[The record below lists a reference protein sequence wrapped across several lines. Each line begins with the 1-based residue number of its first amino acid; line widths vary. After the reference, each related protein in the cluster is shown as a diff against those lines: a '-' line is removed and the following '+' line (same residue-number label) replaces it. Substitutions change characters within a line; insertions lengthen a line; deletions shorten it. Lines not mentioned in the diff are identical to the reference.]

1 MQVNRPQWPPRPIGK
16 NAYVIKKPLTNSY
29 FTILNKRN
37 VPAVLVFTTKDKAQ
51 STLATFHQIAQQNK
65 QKMEIET
72 VPVQFLV
79 NTCSMSMLPIVVYS
93 LSGAIWEM
101 DMQADEFDLD
111 DIRFYLE
118 NKYKYF
124 D

>member
-1 MQVNRPQWPPRPIGK
+1 
-16 NAYVIKKPLTNSY
+16 
-29 FTILNKRN
+29 
-37 VPAVLVFTTKDKAQ
+37 VLVFTTKDKAQ
-51 STLATFHQIAQQNK
+51 STLATFHQITQQNE

-72 VPVQFLV
+72 VPVKFLV
-79 NTCSMSMLPIVVYS
+79 DTCSKSMLPIVVYS